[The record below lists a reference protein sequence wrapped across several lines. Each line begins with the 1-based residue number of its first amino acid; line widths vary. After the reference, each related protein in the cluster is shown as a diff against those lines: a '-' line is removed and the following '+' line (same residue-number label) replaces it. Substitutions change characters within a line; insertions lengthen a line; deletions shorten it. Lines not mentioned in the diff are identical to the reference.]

1 MHSTVSHE
9 GTNAPLSHITITLI
23 IIVPMNMVATIIIT
37 IGIVFKTLARGSDKG
52 GTDREGDIRNLTRSI
67 SPPSVLLCKPGK
79 MDKFLRSISSTARI

>member
-52 GTDREGDIRNLTRSI
+52 GTEQGRRHQ
-67 SPPSVLLCKPGK
+67 KPHQEH
-79 MDKFLRSISSTARI
+79 LSSQCASMQAR